1 MLYRLDNN
9 FVNIFKSLEKTTCI
23 LTERGAKFIPFVN
36 SDDEEENIYL
46 QIKAK
51 LISDK
56 SPYLEFEVDD
66 ADLRYLNKCYKNLL
80 NEYQSENRMISFIDN
95 DNLIVKGRNY
105 KIYDE
110 EDKLEIGVI
119 YDVVIHFRGLV
130 ELFDLGYFYLD
141 MVRIKRS
148 KNKNTDVDLDFVV
161 PETINS

>member
-9 FVNIFKSLEKTTCI
+9 FINIFKSLEKTTCI
-23 LTERGAKFIPFVN
+23 LTEKGAKFIPFVN
-36 SDDEEENIYL
+36 SDNEDENIYL
-46 QIKAK
+46 QIKGK
-51 LISDK
+51 LISEK

-66 ADLRYLNKCYKNLL
+66 TDLRYLNKCYKTLL
-80 NEYQSENRMISFIDN
+80 AEYKSENRNISFIND

-110 EDKLEIGVI
+110 ENKLEIGVS

-130 ELFDLGYFYLD
+130 ELFDLCYFYLD

-148 KNKNTDVDLDFVV
+148 KNKSTDDDLDFVV

>member
-9 FVNIFKSLEKTTCI
+9 FINVFKSLEKSTCI
-23 LTERGAKFIPFVN
+23 LTEKGAKFIPFVN
-36 SDDEEENIYL
+36 SDNEDDNIYL
-46 QIKAK
+46 QIKGK
-51 LISDK
+51 LISEK

-80 NEYQSENRMISFIDN
+80 NEYQSENRMVSFIDN

-105 KIYDE
+105 KIYDDV
-110 EDKLEIGVI
+110 DKLEIGVI

-141 MVRIKRS
+141 MIRIKRS
-148 KNKNTDVDLDFVV
+148 KNKNTDGDLDFVV